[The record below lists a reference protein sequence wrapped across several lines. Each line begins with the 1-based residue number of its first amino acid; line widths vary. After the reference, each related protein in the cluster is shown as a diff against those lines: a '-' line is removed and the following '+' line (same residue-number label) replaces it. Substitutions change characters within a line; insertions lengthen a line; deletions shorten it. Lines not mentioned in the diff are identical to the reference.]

1 MKKSI
6 LTIALAAMMLV
17 AFTACEQQVPNV
29 LPDDVNYIT
38 IVQTEDAV
46 EGKAFDPSLF
56 NVMVYSSNPNVA
68 PVTVSGKGYVSLSDT
83 SATTF
88 AAGQKVNATY
98 AGKTASPLAVSVAEV
113 LDVKVEGFPESVVQ
127 NAAMLKT
134 STLTASVT
142 LSNGTELELGADD
155 YTIWYDVSAAVTG
168 EDEEGTPVT
177 AKVFFD
183 IENTGTPVLSKTV
196 ANLKVTKDTS
206 NDPKAIEKKE
216 VDELSVKW
224 TITGVDG
231 KTRTEN
237 TNSITVYA
245 GESVTYTLYGGIA
258 DDDTNRP
265 LYEMKSGDY
274 ALSLDTLS
282 NVIGKAFGANDITGK
297 TIGTA
302 PNTTTV
308 QPYTATVNFVSDSP
322 EDSNYE
328 AGSVAPITLSVTV
341 KDNIVSVPSG
351 SWIWDSNGDGK
362 ADEIQAATAFSIT
375 TPAYITKTV
384 KSVGGEDVK
393 LVAAT
398 IKDRSSWT
406 DKEVVAG
413 SEIKVTFL
421 WEVNST
427 DKGSYPSTIKGED
440 TVTIKV
446 AAATQPQ
453 PDTGA

>member
-68 PVTVSGKGYVSLSDT
+68 PVTVSGKGYVSLTDS
-83 SATTF
+83 SAKTF
-88 AAGQKVNATY
+88 APEQKVTAVY

-155 YTIWYDVSAAVTG
+155 YTIWYNVSAAVTG

-196 ANLKVTKDTS
+196 ANLKVTRDTS
-206 NDPKAIEKKE
+206 TDPKAIEKKE

-231 KTRTEN
+231 KTRTADTEA
-237 TNSITVYA
+237 IEVYA

-258 DDDTNRP
+258 D
-265 LYEMKSGDY
+265 EM
-274 ALSLDTLS
+274 LSERHLEQMIL
-282 NVIGKAFGANDITGK
+282 
-297 TIGTA
+297 
-302 PNTTTV
+302 
-308 QPYTATVNFVSDSP
+308 P
-322 EDSNYE
+322 EQQSE
-328 AGSVAPITLSVTV
+328 QLL
-341 KDNIVSVPSG
+341 
-351 SWIWDSNGDGK
+351 
-362 ADEIQAATAFSIT
+362 IQLRFRHIQ
-375 TPAYITKTV
+375 
-384 KSVGGEDVK
+384 
-393 LVAAT
+393 L
-398 IKDRSSWT
+398 
-406 DKEVVAG
+406 
-413 SEIKVTFL
+413 L
-421 WEVNST
+421 
-427 DKGSYPSTIKGED
+427 
-440 TVTIKV
+440 
-446 AAATQPQ
+446 
-453 PDTGA
+453 

>member
-231 KTRTEN
+231 KTRTADTEA
-237 TNSITVYA
+237 IEVYA

-308 QPYTATVNFVSDSP
+308 QPYTATVNFISDSP
-322 EDSNYE
+322 DDPNYA
-328 AGSVAPITLSVTV
+328 AGSVSPITLKVTV

-393 LVAAT
+393 LVAVT
-398 IKDRSSWT
+398 IKDKSSWT
-406 DKEVVAG
+406 AEEVVAG
-413 SEIKVTFL
+413 SELKVTFL

-427 DKGSYPSTIKGED
+427 DKSNYPATIKGED

-446 AAATQPQ
+446 AAATQQ
-453 PDTGA
+453 PGA

>member
-68 PVTVSGKGYVSLSDT
+68 PVTVSGKGYVSLTDS
-83 SATTF
+83 SAKTF
-88 AAGQKVNATY
+88 APEQKVTAVY

-155 YTIWYDVSAAVTG
+155 YTIWYDVNAAVTG

-196 ANLKVTKDTS
+196 ANLKVTRDTS
-206 NDPKAIEKKE
+206 TDPKAIEKKE

-231 KTRTEN
+231 KTRTADTAAIE
-237 TNSITVYA
+237 VYA

-393 LVAAT
+393 LVAVT
-398 IKDRSSWT
+398 IKDKSSWT
-406 DKEVVAG
+406 AEEVVAG
-413 SEIKVTFL
+413 SELKVTFL

-427 DKGSYPSTIKGED
+427 DKSNYPATIKGED